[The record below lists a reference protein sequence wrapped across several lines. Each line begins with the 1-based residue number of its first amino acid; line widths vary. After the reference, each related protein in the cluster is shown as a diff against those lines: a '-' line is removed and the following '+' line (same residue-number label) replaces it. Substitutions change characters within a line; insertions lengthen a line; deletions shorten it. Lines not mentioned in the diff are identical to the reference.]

1 MKITITSRKDKNMN
15 DKITSDQKVEKR
27 SHESSWS
34 KRLSS
39 EQIFEHVANDKLVK
53 ILAEIDIE
61 EASTFIL
68 KELKKIQTWNVNEYY
83 SNDIPTCAYVGVHL
97 KAQPCLVVDSDK
109 NRLKECAVVLCEMQL
124 KESSPRNHIKYKL
137 KRCIQKFLSVHSENV
152 SPSVG

>member
-15 DKITSDQKVEKR
+15 DKITCDQKVEKR

-97 KAQPCLVVDSDK
+97 KAQPCLVLETADHVK
-109 NRLKECAVVLCEMQL
+109 NR
-124 KESSPRNHIKYKL
+124 NKL
-137 KRCIQKFLSVHSENV
+137 
-152 SPSVG
+152 